1 MKDMIYTVTF
11 NPAVDYVV
19 HLDKALEP
27 GMTNRTTGEECYFG
41 GKGINVSS
49 VLMNLG
55 YESCALGFVAGFTG
69 DAISKSVA
77 ERGIKADFIRLPEGM
92 SRINVKI
99 KGMKETEINAQGPE
113 IPADALESLYNKVKE
128 LTEGDILIL
137 AGSIPASLP
146 DNVYENIMRLV
157 DDKGVEVV
165 VDATKDLLINALKYH
180 PFLIKPNIDE
190 LEEIFGVTIKSDPEL
205 EEYAGKLKAMGA
217 RNVLVSMGGDGA
229 MLLTDRNEVFRLACP
244 KGEVKN
250 SVGAGDSMVAGF
262 IAGFLKY
269 DDYEKA
275 RKMGIAAGSATAF
288 SQDLADRDTIMKL
301 YEG

>member
-1 MKDMIYTVTF
+1 MIYTVTF

-19 HLDKALEP
+19 HLGSALEP
-27 GMTNRTTGEECYFG
+27 GMTNRTAGEECYFG

-69 DAISKSVA
+69 DAIEQSVTK
-77 ERGIKADFIRLPEGM
+77 RGIKADFIRLPEGI

-113 IPADALESLYNKVKE
+113 ISKEALEALYDKVKE

-146 DNVYENIMRLV
+146 DDVYENIMRLV

-165 VDATKDLLINALKYH
+165 VDATGDLLMNSLKYH

-190 LEEIFGVTIKSDPEL
+190 LSEIFDADIKTEADIEK
-205 EEYAGKLKAMGA
+205 YAGKLREMGA
-217 RNVLVSMGGDGA
+217 RNVLVSMGGEGA
-229 MLLTDRNEVFRLACP
+229 VLLTDRDEVYKKKCP
-244 KGEVKN
+244 EGVVKN

-262 IAGFLKY
+262 IAGFLRTGDFEEALKL
-269 DDYEKA
+269 
-275 RKMGIAAGSATAF
+275 GIAAGSATAF
-288 SQDLADRDTIMKL
+288 SDDLADRDTIMKL
-301 YEG
+301 YGV

>member
-1 MKDMIYTVTF
+1 MIYTVTF

-19 HLDKALEP
+19 HLGSALEP
-27 GMTNRTTGEECYFG
+27 GMTNRTAGEECYFG

-69 DAISKSVA
+69 DAIEQSVTK
-77 ERGIKADFIRLPEGM
+77 RGIKADFIRLPEGI

-113 IPADALESLYNKVKE
+113 ISKEALEALYDKVKE

-146 DNVYENIMRLV
+146 DDVYENIMRLV

-165 VDATKDLLINALKYH
+165 VDATGDLLMNSLKYH

-190 LEEIFGVTIKSDPEL
+190 LSEIFDADIKTEADIEK
-205 EEYAGKLKAMGA
+205 YAGKLREMGA
-217 RNVLVSMGGDGA
+217 RNVLVSMGGEGA
-229 MLLTDRNEVFRLACP
+229 VLLTDRDEVYKKKCP
-244 KGEVKN
+244 EGVVKK

-262 IAGFLKY
+262 IAGFLRTGDFEEALKL
-269 DDYEKA
+269 
-275 RKMGIAAGSATAF
+275 GIAAGSATAF
-288 SQDLADRDTIMKL
+288 SDDLADRDTIMKL
-301 YEG
+301 YGV